1 VEEMNKNQK
10 FFKGKLYKSIR
21 GNFFEED
28 TYESTERKNLKGK
41 SNFSSLIN
49 QQEPQELADEGEE
62 IYENE

>member
-1 VEEMNKNQK
+1 MNKNQK

-49 QQEPQELADEGEE
+49 QEDRQELADEGEE